1 MEATAVKNEIELWVK
16 EAYNKMGSNFLYELT
31 EEEQVIFL
39 WNANV
44 WLNTLLKRRNRS
56 F

>member
-1 MEATAVKNEIELWVK
+1 MEVATIKNERELWVK
-16 EAYNKMGSNFLYELT
+16 EAYDKMGSNFLYELT

-44 WLNTLLKRRNRS
+44 WLNTLLKRKSRS